1 MYSIKNTFV
10 YVCGLDRILSI
21 RYTMVKCKRKIDMA
35 RQHNSKETT
44 ELLIN
49 SAVQCFNEKG
59 YSATTLEDI
68 VKNVGLTRGAFY
80 WNFSGKK
87 DILIEI
93 VNRYELF
100 YRDIYESYEHIDSAY
115 DTLRSFLLVDLKRK
129 NFINPYV
136 TIIRY
141 KVEAGEE
148 VKDLKD
154 RLARL
159 DDEFLAIITEEIV
172 RGQARGELRRDRDAA
187 FLARMIYMYLLGVD
201 TFNSVHYIDTTGP
214 LLSDEYIEASVAYL
228 MSTLVSK

>member
-1 MYSIKNTFV
+1 MYNTKNTFV
-10 YVCGLDRILSI
+10 YVCRLDRILSI

-80 WNFSGKK
+80 WNFSGKQ

-100 YRDIYESYEHIDSAY
+100 YRDIYESYEHFDSAY